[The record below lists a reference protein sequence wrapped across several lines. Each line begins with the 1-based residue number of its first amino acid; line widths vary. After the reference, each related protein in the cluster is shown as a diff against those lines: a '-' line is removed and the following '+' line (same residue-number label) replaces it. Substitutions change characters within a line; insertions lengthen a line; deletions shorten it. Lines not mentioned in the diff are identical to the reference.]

1 MKTSSLRL
9 FLTLF
14 LLLSTLFTTS
24 CFFDPNEAVDLKD
37 SVQREITVLEDSTHF
52 RFTYT
57 DTETPI
63 EEYDI
68 IHVKIEYYLDYQ
80 TFMKKEN
87 FFFEVPDDITYAE
100 QTCFTAEID
109 DALTEESVVYVSVLA
124 NYRAQSGSRFWIYT
138 LAVIIS
144 LVLLFLLWSA
154 YMALCDANGSNT
166 PLPSFMWLGGM
177 GVYIV
182 VAILVAMKWGNGP
195 GSIVFCGSGLYFICT
210 LFTYFS
216 NRE

>member
-1 MKTSSLRL
+1 MKTSL
-9 FLTLF
+9 FRILLTL
-14 LLLSTLFTTS
+14 LLLLGTLCTTS
-24 CFFDPNEAVDLKD
+24 CFFDSDEAVNLKD
-37 SVQREITVLEDSTHF
+37 SVQREITVLKDSTRF
-52 RFTYT
+52 SFTYT
-57 DTETPI
+57 DLETPI
-63 EEYDI
+63 ETYDI
-68 IHVKIEYYLDYQ
+68 LRVDIEYYRDYQ
-80 TFMKKEN
+80 SRMKTKS
-87 FFFEVPDDITYAE
+87 FFLEVPDDITYGDQPSFAV
-100 QTCFTAEID
+100 EIE
-109 DALTEESVVYVSVLA
+109 DALGDESVVYVSVSG
-124 NYRAQSGSRFWIYT
+124 NYRAQSTSRFWLFV

-144 LVLLFLLWSA
+144 LALLIILWSA

-166 PLPSFMWLGGM
+166 PLPSFMWLSGM